1 MEDQDDQAARLI
13 QSVLAELGWA
23 ADASQVARRVRRL
36 DIGLPL
42 EDEFTVVCGWLG
54 KCRLLHKLDQQQI
67 PLRSRDTYQV
77 PDLLGV
83 FSTQNSER
91 PVLIEVKSS
100 RKQTLSFTESYLR
113 KLEAYANLLGAP
125 LLIAWKFHSLWMLF
139 EARHMTKAVTNFNIR
154 YGKALAEN
162 LLGALAG
169 DVAYKV
175 GAGVGLHFSMRKR
188 ELIKSH
194 TEGAVQTEEWLME
207 VEDVMFTDRDGA
219 RRTDLE
225 GEVQALVA
233 TWDLEEKQE
242 HSATHIKRS
251 FVAESESIQFAHVA
265 LVRLLH
271 WELPHDGKPNWRKL
285 LGAERVSRNIEDFS
299 SALKTA
305 LKQKIVS
312 HIFHVR
318 PQTMPDFINET
329 FER

>member
-13 QSVLAELGWA
+13 QSVLAELGWD

-42 EDEFTVVCGWLG
+42 EDEFSVVCGWLG

-67 PLRSRDTYQV
+67 PSRSRDRYQV

-100 RKQTLSFTESYLR
+100 KKQTLSFTESYLR
-113 KLEAYANLLGAP
+113 KLEAYADLLGAP
-125 LLIAWKFHSLWMLF
+125 LLIAWKFHSIWMLF
-139 EARHMTKAVTNFNIR
+139 EARHMTKAVKNFNIR
-154 YGKALAEN
+154 YSKAMTEN

-169 DVAYKV
+169 DIAYKV
-175 GAGVGLHFSMRKR
+175 GRGVGLHFSIRKR
-188 ELIKSH
+188 ELLNSRK
-194 TEGAVQTEEWLME
+194 EGSVQTDEWLME
-207 VEDVMFTDRDGA
+207 VEDVMFTDGDGA
-219 RRTDLE
+219 RRTDLD

-242 HSATHIKRS
+242 HDATHVKWS
-251 FVAESESIQFAHVA
+251 FVAGSEGMQFAHVA

-271 WELPHDGKPNWRKL
+271 WELPRDGKLNWRKL
-285 LGAERVSRNIEDFS
+285 LAAKKVSRNIDDFS

-305 LKQKIVS
+305 LREKIVS
-312 HIFHVR
+312 HIFHIR
-318 PQTMPDFINET
+318 PNTMPDYINET
-329 FER
+329 FQR